1 MSAQAYIGLGSN
13 LDQPREQIE
22 WALTALARIP
32 ESRLEA
38 AAPLYRS
45 RALGPGEQPDYINTV
60 ARLRTRLTPHALLH
74 QLLALENARGRRRG
88 ERWGPRTLDLDIL
101 LYGALCLT
109 DPELTIPHPHLAVR
123 NFVLLPLHDL
133 DPDLIL
139 PNGTALAQL
148 LAQADRAGIVRT

>member
-148 LAQADRAGIVRT
+148 LAQADRAGIVRL

>member
-1 MSAQAYIGLGSN
+1 MSTQAYIGLGSN

-109 DPELTIPHPHLAVR
+109 DPALTIPHPHLAER

-133 DPDLIL
+133 DPELIL
-139 PNGTALAQL
+139 PDGAALAQL
-148 LAQADRAGIVRT
+148 LAHTDRAGIVRL